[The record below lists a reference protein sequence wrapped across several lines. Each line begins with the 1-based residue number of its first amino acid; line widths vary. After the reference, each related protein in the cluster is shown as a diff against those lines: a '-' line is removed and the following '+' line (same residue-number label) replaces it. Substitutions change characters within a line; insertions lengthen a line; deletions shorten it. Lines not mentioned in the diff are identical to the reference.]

1 MRTSYVATLLVN
13 TSGPAGADYFVAT
26 RDPARDAKVRR
37 FWPPTTIAQKLAHR
51 EWGSLDASRL
61 PVLAAD
67 AGAIAAPGGL
77 LGMGS
82 HGDAPGIGYHYEL
95 EAHVLG
101 GMATLAVPH
110 ASTAG
115 AADTIGPVAQMGTP
129 GARQRVVEGMSGT

>member
-61 PVLAAD
+61 PALAAD
-67 AGAIAAPGGL
+67 AGAIAADGGL
-77 LGMGS
+77 LGLGS
-82 HGDAPGIGYHYEL
+82 HGHEPGVGHPY
-95 EAHVLG
+95 G
-101 GMATLAVPH
+101 
-110 ASTAG
+110 
-115 AADTIGPVAQMGTP
+115 P
-129 GARQRVVEGMSGT
+129 GAQVVRRSGV